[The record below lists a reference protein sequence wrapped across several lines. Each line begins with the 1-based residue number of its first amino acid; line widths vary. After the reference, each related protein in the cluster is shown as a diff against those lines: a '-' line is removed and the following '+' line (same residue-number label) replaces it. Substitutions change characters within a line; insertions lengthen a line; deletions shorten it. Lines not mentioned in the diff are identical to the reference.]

1 MESTSSAVDS
11 SREIEI
17 QTEKEKMKKKKR
29 YVVCIHLDNEETAT
43 PSCRKMPQS
52 ILKLWIYRFTSCF
65 HGVSSIIV
73 KSSTLTVKVRPATF
87 ERKKKKRKDI
97 WVSLPLS
104 CHRHAGGFT
113 LRRKFGWSAEPSFLA
128 GLEIND
134 VPYWIQIG
142 CRSGASAPAR
152 AGPSL
157 LLLSRAYD
165 WRDRLRRFRRRSGR

>member
-87 ERKKKKRKDI
+87 ERKKKKKERYLGFI
-97 WVSLPLS
+97 AVVLPSSRWRL
-104 CHRHAGGFT
+104 HPAAQVRVVGRAVVP
-113 LRRKFGWSAEPSFLA
+113 GWL
-128 GLEIND
+128 GN
-134 VPYWIQIG
+134 Q
-142 CRSGASAPAR
+142 
-152 AGPSL
+152 
-157 LLLSRAYD
+157 
-165 WRDRLRRFRRRSGR
+165 